1 MPMWHCLTHYDE
13 IARFRVKNLL
23 VNDPE
28 AVLAVMCFPFDL
40 KSAEPRH
47 AATPHT
53 NCPVRRG
60 RQVKCAAGVGG
71 DGGRIGGVRVVRP
84 FGLRKFDIILVLSGI
99 EDHGSAWIETG
110 AVDNPRQGS
119 RESLSFA
126 LGR

>member
-28 AVLAVMCFPFDL
+28 AVLAVMCFPSDL

-53 NCPVRRG
+53 NRPVRRG
-60 RQVKCAAGVGG
+60 RQVKCAAGGG
-71 DGGRIGGVRVVRP
+71 ADGTRIGG
-84 FGLRKFDIILVLSGI
+84 
-99 EDHGSAWIETG
+99 E
-110 AVDNPRQGS
+110 
-119 RESLSFA
+119 
-126 LGR
+126 